1 MSIAAIN
8 GPQSVVISGGRQ
20 AVQTVL
26 TVLQAAGVTIRKLNV
41 SHAFHSPLMEPM
53 LAAFER
59 MVREVRF
66 ASPTIAVIANATG
79 ELAQAEIAT
88 AEYWCRHVRQPVR
101 FAEGIETLH
110 QLHCEVFVEV
120 GPKPTLLGLGRQCIP
135 PGTGVWVPSLRDGMG
150 DWQTLLQSLG

>member
-1 MSIAAIN
+1 QPYAREVSIAAIN

-26 TVLQAAGVTIRKLNV
+26 TVLQAAGVKMRKLNV

-59 MVREVRF
+59 VVREVRL
-66 ASPTIAVIANATG
+66 ASPTIGIIGNVSG

-101 FAEGIETLH
+101 FAAGMAALQ
-110 QLHCEVFVEV
+110 QLGCEVFVEV
-120 GPKPTLLGLGRQCIP
+120 GPQPTLLGMGRSCLLAGV
-135 PGTGVWVPSLRDGMG
+135 GTWLPSLRQGRSD
-150 DWQTLLQSLG
+150 